1 MSKTAACIKMLELLN
16 TKSIISATELAELVN
31 VNKRNIPEYIKELQM
46 AGYSIETVR
55 GKYGGYRLESKS
67 LFPVLKLSNNE
78 KTTLQNAMLYLKE
91 KPDYFNYPEFIGVVG
106 KILSS
111 VYQANTVE
119 PIKMMDKFPLQMPK
133 EELQERYNVLN
144 EALSTYNKCRISY
157 LSTANRVKE
166 HLIHPYKLYIY
177 NGSWFILAWNETI
190 NDFGYFKLNRIQHIE
205 KQREHFTILK
215 TYRESDYLDSF
226 GMKQNGDYYHVKL
239 KLKDL
244 YAVLIERTYGKN
256 QVITRLDEHYTILE
270 CDMQNK
276 SMIMSFVLGF
286 ASKCE
291 VLEPQWLKDDIKH
304 ELLNIAK
311 LYQEGEHN
319 D

>member
-16 TKSIISATELAELVN
+16 TKSVISATELAELIN
-31 VNKRNIPEYIKELQM
+31 VNKRNITEYIKELQM

-67 LFPVLKLSNNE
+67 LFPVLKLNNNE
-78 KTTLQNAMLYLKE
+78 KATLQNAMIYLKE
-91 KPDYFNYPEFIGVVG
+91 KPDYFYYSDFIGVVG

-111 VYQANTVE
+111 VYQASTIE
-119 PIKMMDKFPLQMPK
+119 PIKMIDKFPLQMPK
-133 EELQERYNVLN
+133 EELQERYNKLN
-144 EALSTYNKCRISY
+144 EALSTYNKCKISY
-157 LSTANRVKE
+157 LSTANKVKV

-190 NDFGYFKLNRIQHIE
+190 NDFGYFKLNRIQTIE
-205 KQREHFTILK
+205 KQKEHFTILK

-276 SMIMSFVLGF
+276 SVIMSFVLGF

-291 VLEPQWLKDDIKH
+291 VIEPQWLRDEVKQ
-304 ELLNIAK
+304 ELLKIAT
-311 LYQEGEHN
+311 LYQGDVNN